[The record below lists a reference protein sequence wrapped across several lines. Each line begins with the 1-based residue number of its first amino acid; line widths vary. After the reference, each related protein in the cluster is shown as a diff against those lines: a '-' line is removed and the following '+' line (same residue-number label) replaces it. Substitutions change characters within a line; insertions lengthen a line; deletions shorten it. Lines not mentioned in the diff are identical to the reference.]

1 MLHRI
6 FWLIVYGNILKCE
19 PFYYHLTYNVLT
31 KSIMRKLVLFFA
43 LASTVVFTS
52 CSKDEDDTDA
62 IVGTW
67 LSDSSITLDG
77 ASTMTYEDQWVFKS
91 DLSGEYKEMTN
102 DEVDFETTFTWM
114 KSEDSYIV
122 IYADDE
128 GTDTFTISQQAG
140 YTTLQDGEEIVALK
154 E

>member
-1 MLHRI
+1 M
-6 FWLIVYGNILKCE
+6 K
-19 PFYYHLTYNVLT
+19 
-31 KSIMRKLVLFFA
+31 KLFLFFA
-43 LASTVVFTS
+43 LASTVAFTS
-52 CSKDEDDTDA
+52 CSKDDDDTDV
-62 IVGTW
+62 IIGTW
-67 LSDSSITLDG
+67 ISEASITPDG
-77 ASTMTYEDQWVFKS
+77 GSTTTYEDTWVFNT
-91 DLSGEYKEMTN
+91 DLTGEYAETTN
-102 DEVDFETTFTWM
+102 EEVDFETTFTWM